1 MPVRLIDSS
10 KNAVKTDEQ
19 AAASD
24 VFLLQ
29 GSASMAELC
38 TRGIDTGFVALGYTK
53 VALLGVVQGIT
64 ELLPISST
72 AHMRLVP
79 AVLGWQDP
87 GSAFSAAM
95 QLAALA
101 AVVSYF
107 WSDVRELATNSLRA
121 ITRRQF
127 NDRELRFSIWIILA
141 TIPIG
146 IAGLLL
152 AKTLNACNSPLR
164 AVSVIGW
171 TCVAMAVLLGIAEIY
186 ARHRRTI
193 DNSTLVDA
201 MIIGIAQIG
210 ALIPGVSRSG
220 STLTAALALGF
231 KRDEAARLS
240 FLLGLPAIALAGLK
254 EIWELYKIHLDAHG
268 WFVLFLGILVASISA
283 FFAIW
288 GLMRFLE
295 KFSTWPFVVYRFL
308 LGVSILIGVTT
319 GWLV

>member
-1 MPVRLIDSS
+1 M
-10 KNAVKTDEQ
+10 A
-19 AAASD
+19 D
-24 VFLLQ
+24 VCIS
-29 GSASMAELC
+29 GV
-38 TRGIDTGFVALGYTK
+38 DTGFVALGYAR
-53 VALLGVVQGIT
+53 VAVLGVVQGIT

-107 WSDVRELATNSLRA
+107 WSDVRGLTVNSLQA
-121 ITRRQF
+121 IAQGQF
-127 NDRELRFSIWIILA
+127 RDRDLRFSLWIVLA

-146 IAGLLL
+146 IAGLSL
-152 AKTLNACNSPLR
+152 ANVLNACHSPFR
-164 AVSVIGW
+164 NISVIGSA
-171 TCVAMAVLLGIAEIY
+171 CIVMALLLGVAEVR

-193 DNSTLVDA
+193 DNASFIDA
-201 MIIGIAQIG
+201 MLVGIAQVG

-220 STLTAALALGF
+220 STLTAALGLGF

-254 EIWELYKIHLDAHG
+254 EMWELYKIHLDGHG
-268 WFVLFLGILVASISA
+268 WSVLALGLIVASISA

-288 GLMRFLE
+288 GLMRVLE
-295 KFSTWPFVVYRFL
+295 QFSTWPFVVYRFI
-308 LGVSILIGVTT
+308 LGVVILVGVAT
-319 GWLV
+319 GWFV

>member
-1 MPVRLIDSS
+1 M
-10 KNAVKTDEQ
+10 DE
-19 AAASD
+19 
-24 VFLLQ
+24 V
-29 GSASMAELC
+29 C
-38 TRGIDTGFVALGYTK
+38 TRGIDTGFVALGYAR
-53 VALLGVVQGIT
+53 VAFLGVVQGVT

-107 WSDVRELATNSLRA
+107 WSDVRGLAVNSLRA
-121 ITRRQF
+121 IASGQF
-127 NDRELRFSIWIILA
+127 QERDLRFSLWIILA

-146 IAGLLL
+146 IAGLMLGKLL
-152 AKTLNACNSPLR
+152 NTCNSPLR
-164 AVSVIGW
+164 NVSVIGW
-171 TCVAMAVLLGIAEIY
+171 ACVAMAVLLGVAEIC

-193 DNSTLVDA
+193 DNASFVDA
-201 MIIGIAQIG
+201 MLIGIAQIG

-240 FLLGLPAIALAGLK
+240 FLLGLPAVALAGLK
-254 EIWELYKIHLDAHG
+254 EMWELYKIHLDSHG
-268 WFVLFLGILVASISA
+268 WSVLALGLIVASISA

-288 GLMRFLE
+288 GLMRILQQ
-295 KFSTWPFVVYRFL
+295 FSTWPFAIYRFM
-308 LGVSILIGVTT
+308 LGLVILVGVAT
-319 GWLV
+319 GWLA

>member
-1 MPVRLIDSS
+1 L
-10 KNAVKTDEQ
+10 
-19 AAASD
+19 
-24 VFLLQ
+24 
-29 GSASMAELC
+29 AEVC
-38 TRGIDTGFVALGYTK
+38 TRGIDTGFVALGYAK

-107 WSDVRELATNSLRA
+107 WTDVRELATNSLRA
-121 ITRRQF
+121 IACGQLH
-127 NDRELRFSIWIILA
+127 DRNLRFCLRIILA

-146 IAGLLL
+146 AAGLLL
-152 AKTLNACNSPLR
+152 ASVLNACNSPLR
-164 AVSVIGW
+164 NVSVIGW
-171 TCVAMAVLLGIAEIY
+171 ACVAMAVLLGIAEVP
-186 ARHRRTI
+186 ARHRRMI
-193 DNSTLVDA
+193 DNSTFIDAILV
-201 MIIGIAQIG
+201 GIAQVG

-231 KRDEAARLS
+231 RRDEAARLS

-268 WFVLFLGILVASISA
+268 WSVLLLGLIVASISA

-288 GLMRFLE
+288 GLMRVLQQ
-295 KFSTWPFVVYRFL
+295 FSTWPFVVYRFV
-308 LGVSILIGVTT
+308 LGIVILIGVAT

>member
-1 MPVRLIDSS
+1 MIG
-10 KNAVKTDEQ
+10 A
-19 AAASD
+19 
-24 VFLLQ
+24 
-29 GSASMAELC
+29 C
-38 TRGIDTGFVALGYTK
+38 TRGIDTGFVALGYAK

-121 ITRRQF
+121 VAHGRF
-127 NDRELRFSIWIILA
+127 HDRDLRFSLWIILA

-146 IAGLLL
+146 VAGLLL
-152 AKTLNACNSPLR
+152 ANVLNACHSPLR
-164 AVSVIGW
+164 DISVIGW
-171 TCVAMAVLLGIAEIY
+171 ACVLMAVLLGIAEVC
-186 ARHRRTI
+186 ARHRREIGGSTFI
-193 DNSTLVDA
+193 DAILV
-201 MIIGIAQIG
+201 GIAQIG

-231 KRDEAARLS
+231 KREDAARLS

-268 WFVLFLGILVASISA
+268 WSVLFLGILVASISA

-288 GLMRFLE
+288 GLMRILQE
-295 KFSTWPFVVYRFL
+295 FSAWPFVIYRL
-308 LGVSILIGVTT
+308 VLGIVILVGAAM
-319 GWLV
+319 GWLA